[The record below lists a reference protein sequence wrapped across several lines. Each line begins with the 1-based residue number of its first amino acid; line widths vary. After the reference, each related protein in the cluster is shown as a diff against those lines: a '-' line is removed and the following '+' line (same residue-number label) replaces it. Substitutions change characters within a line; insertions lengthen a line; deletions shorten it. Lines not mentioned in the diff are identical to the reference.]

1 MAGRLTFSGAS
12 TGVKWPDAG
21 TVEGFGNE
29 YARHV
34 KTLYDASVLP
44 LTGTAGTADAV
55 TATLA
60 PVFDAEGLKER
71 MKFTIV
77 WAAANT
83 GPVTLSINGGAAKA
97 VVDNG
102 GNALAAASLSAGL
115 VSQLEYVGG
124 AFVIHAPL
132 VAAGGGGAAYN
143 WKFTASGTWTKPSG
157 LDPDRLVTVYAWG
170 GGGSGAKGAGGN
182 GGGGGA
188 GSRFRFFSFRL
199 GDLPDSVAVGI
210 GAGGTAVSASNTNG
224 NGGGATSFGTLLTV
238 PGGNPGLA
246 SGGPGGGG
254 GGEFDGGGGGAGVAA
269 GSGSPGKN
277 ASYGAG
283 GGGGS
288 GVSNVPEGGTSEFA
302 GAGGTGGDGTPE
314 ATSGTAPGGGGGGC
328 TVNGTASGA
337 GARGEVRIFV

>member
-1 MAGRLTFSGAS
+1 MAGRLTFSGVS

-21 TVEGFGNE
+21 AVEGFGNE

-34 KTLYDASVLP
+34 KTLYDAAVLP
-44 LTGTAGTADAV
+44 LTGAAGTANAV

-60 PVFDAEGLKER
+60 PAFDAEGLKER

-102 GNALAAASLSAGL
+102 GNALAADSLSAGL

-132 VAAGGGGAAYN
+132 VAAGGGKAYN

-157 LDPDRLVTVYAWG
+157 LDPDLMVTVYAWG
-170 GGGSGAKGAGGN
+170 GGGSGAKGSTN

-188 GSRFRFFSFRL
+188 GSAFKFFLFRL
-199 GDLPDSVAVGI
+199 GDLPGSVAVGI
-210 GAGGTAVSASNTNG
+210 GAGGAAVSASNTNG
-224 NGGGATSFGTLLTV
+224 NAGGTTSFGTLLTST
-238 PGGNPGLA
+238 GANPGLT
-246 SGGPGGGG
+246 SGAGGAAGTGPFNGGS
-254 GGEFDGGGGGAGVAA
+254 GGAGVAS
-269 GSGSPGKN
+269 GSGSPGGN
-277 ASYGAG
+277 ALQGAG

-288 GVSNVPEGGTSEFA
+288 GTSNVPAGGTSEFA

-328 TVNGTASGA
+328 TSNGTASGA